1 MWSLDTG
8 STITAMN
15 ICLIEDDLLLG
26 RALKGALED
35 AGHQVVWVRMA
46 ADARHWMND
55 ESIDAGLLDLG
66 LPDGEG
72 ISLLKEIRRAGNAL
86 PVLIITARDTL
97 NERLDGLDAGADDY
111 LIKPFDNAEL
121 VARLRAVLR
130 RGGKWSDDE
139 PVLCVGD
146 LALDEQRMTARCGS
160 NA

>member
-8 STITAMN
+8 SNITAMN

-139 PVLCVGD
+139 PVLSVGE
-146 LALDEQRMTARCGS
+146 LALDEQRMTARC